1 MPRSGYSRED
11 QVVGRSGY
19 VSHDNNPVDRRGGPE
34 SHSTR
39 INHARMNE
47 RASPDKFLH
56 SLDPRSRGLHIRR
69 DQLYSST
76 ASDLSEIK
84 PRDDLY
90 RSEPSQEYERRT
102 RGYNPNF
109 FCELGSNFSSSP
121 HLGGLDHGYRDEG
134 EGWPYGSPIT
144 TDYND
149 YKLDEERGKGKAKRY
164 ERDEEEWDDSRG
176 KTAYLPPHL
185 RNEDSYDQRQSLA
198 AAEVSRSY
206 QSAEEKRIDHNNNYI
221 GHWPR
226 EKRDG
231 HKKAVKFARDE
242 AVLYGEESRRHR
254 DSRNDR
260 WRDKVQADLDEYFP
274 EEDD

>member
-1 MPRSGYSRED
+1 MPRSGYLRED

-47 RASPDKFLH
+47 RASPDTFLP
-56 SLDPRSRGLHIRR
+56 SSDPRSRGLHIRR

-109 FCELGSNFSSSP
+109 FGELGSNFSSSP
-121 HLGGLDHGYRDEG
+121 QLGGLDHGYRGKSRLIPSRMCD
-134 EGWPYGSPIT
+134 SLT
-144 TDYND
+144 TR
-149 YKLDEERGKGKAKRY
+149 LARRRGRRLAL
-164 ERDEEEWDDSRG
+164 WF
-176 KTAYLPPHL
+176 
-185 RNEDSYDQRQSLA
+185 SY
-198 AAEVSRSY
+198 
-206 QSAEEKRIDHNNNYI
+206 HN
-221 GHWPR
+221 R
-226 EKRDG
+226 
-231 HKKAVKFARDE
+231 
-242 AVLYGEESRRHR
+242 L
-254 DSRNDR
+254 
-260 WRDKVQADLDEYFP
+260 Q
-274 EEDD
+274 